1 MPLFKRTAFFLL
13 DPPKDL
19 DPKEKV
25 FQVRFTKEIFRD
37 YKYPLAWNYWQLVDL
52 HLIWSVISN
61 KI

>member
-1 MPLFKRTAFFLL
+1 MPLFKRTPFFLL

-37 YKYPLAWNYWQLVDL
+37 YQYPLTYNCSQLIDL
-52 HLIWSVISN
+52 YLIISN
-61 KI
+61 QNM